1 MKPNKADKTTIKEIN
16 KHISNGLNQWA
27 TVLTMADADEWAFF
41 LNFSVEDV
49 FNALLIFN
57 SIAQNRGIKSG
68 HLNEVNAQQKG
79 SAFKDAIKDFCG
91 IDPAALAS
99 KVLDKNETKA

>member
-1 MKPNKADKTTIKEIN
+1 MEKEKPIEEKIKEIN
-16 KHISNGLNQWA
+16 THLSNGLKHWA
-27 TVLTMADADEWAFF
+27 EVLIMADADEWAFF
-41 LNFSVEDV
+41 LNFSDEDV
-49 FNALLIFN
+49 FHALLIFN

-91 IDPAALAS
+91 IDPATLAI
-99 KVLDKNETKA
+99 KVLDNNETKA

>member
-1 MKPNKADKTTIKEIN
+1 MKPNKKDKIAIQEIN
-16 KHISNGLNQWA
+16 KHISNGLKHWA
-27 TVLTMADADEWAFF
+27 EVLIMADVDEWAFF
-41 LNFSVEDV
+41 LNFSDEDV

-91 IDPAALAS
+91 IDPATLAI
-99 KVLDKNETKA
+99 KVLDNNETKA

>member
-1 MKPNKADKTTIKEIN
+1 MEKEKPIKEKIKEIN
-16 KHISNGLNQWA
+16 THLSNELEQWA

-41 LNFSVEDV
+41 LNFSDEDV

-57 SIAQNRGIKSG
+57 CIAQNRGIKSG

-79 SAFKDAIKDFCG
+79 SAFRDAIKDFCG
-91 IDPAALAS
+91 IDPATLAS
-99 KVLDKNETKA
+99 KVLNNNETKA